1 MNRLPNLTAA
11 LLVVLLFASAGCNSD
26 HYLIHDRTQI
36 EEVEVEVPIYIEVEV
51 PTDPENSEVWVDSF
65 NQPTSVDG
73 VDILWVIDT
82 SGSMHHLQDELLDG
96 IDAMLSNLP
105 PHGWRLVMMSNSPDK
120 SIQEQQFPLVPG
132 DDIIDAENMYTA
144 MYVGHHEKGFDATY
158 EYIISNPYASTW
170 MRQDAALLVVFVS
183 DEEEQSNSHFS
194 AVQDFISWY
203 SALRTSVFLA
213 SIVNLEPSLSLCS
226 SNDYNTGDRYIEAT
240 NHFGGVIV
248 DICTDDWSTG
258 VTDAS
263 VQIEPY
269 EEWTLS
275 HIPVAATIRVF
286 IDTQLNS
293 DWTYDA
299 ADNKVIFTVI
309 PPGGSHVEI
318 GYVIDATPGD
328 DDDSGSP

>member
-11 LLVVLLFASAGCNSD
+11 LLVALLLSPVGCNSD
-26 HYLIHDRTQI
+26 HYLIHDRVQI
-36 EEVEVEVPIYIEVEV
+36 EEVEVEVPIYIEVEI
-51 PTDPENSEVWVDSF
+51 PTDPENAEVWVDSF
-65 NQPTSVDG
+65 TQPTSVDG

-96 IDAMLSNLP
+96 IDAMLNNLP
-105 PHGWRLVMMSNSPDK
+105 PQGWRLAMMSNSPDK
-120 SIQEQQFPLVPG
+120 SVQEQQFPLVPG
-132 DDIIDAENMYTA
+132 DDVIDAEHMYSA
-144 MYVGHHEKGFDATY
+144 MHVGHHEKGFEAAY
-158 EYIISNPYASTW
+158 EYIINNPYASTW

-183 DEEEQSNSHFS
+183 DEEEQSNSQFS

-213 SIVNLEPSLSLCS
+213 SIVNLEPALSLCN
-226 SNDYNTGDRYIEAT
+226 SNNINTGDRYIEAT

-263 VQIEPY
+263 VQIEPF
-269 EEWTLS
+269 EEWPLT
-275 HIPVAATIRVF
+275 HIPIAATIRVF
-286 IDTQLNS
+286 IDTQVNS

-299 ADNKVIFTVI
+299 ADNKVVFTVM
-309 PPGGSHVEI
+309 PPGGSLVEI